1 MLVSFMTP
9 VLNPTWSNVDWYLP
23 DSISARTPKCTDYQQ
38 ITGRLTTNSFIRL
51 ADLCNQRQKGTCE
64 WIFENEVYTNW
75 LFGGRRAL
83 YCVAPGLSSLGLT
96 HMEVHADN
104 SVAGAGKTFLA

>member
-1 MLVSFMTP
+1 M
-9 VLNPTWSNVDWYLP
+9 
-23 DSISARTPKCTDYQQ
+23 
-38 ITGRLTTNSFIRL
+38 RL

-64 WIFENEVYTNW
+64 WIFENKTYLNW

-83 YCVAPGLSSLGLT
+83 YCVAPGLLPFDPI
-96 HMEVHADN
+96 HMKTQADR